1 MLLCA
6 EVFVCVWRVLE
17 VTHTHTHAR
26 TLTLKQPNSEIE
38 NKCDKAERWK
48 REGGWKRRRVE
59 EREGGRGIRERAADV
74 KIVWRE
80 IRKQAHKQNIE
91 KKGIEIE
98 VEIELKL
105 KPTTYLLFC
114 SMLHVCQMHECVCT
128 WGGGGDGGA
137 GVSVHMCVY
146 DIRNWPFLPSLY
158 EWTSLP
164 WATAVLFDLTNALL
178 PHVRNTT
185 VKCG

>member
-1 MLLCA
+1 M
-6 EVFVCVWRVLE
+6 E
-17 VTHTHTHAR
+17 
-26 TLTLKQPNSEIE
+26 
-38 NKCDKAERWK
+38 
-48 REGGWKRRRVE
+48 KRRRVE
-59 EREGGRGIRERAADV
+59 EKEGGREGGREGNKGESSRCKNSLEGDKKTGTQTEYR
-74 KIVWRE
+74 
-80 IRKQAHKQNIE
+80 

-105 KPTTYLLFC
+105 KPTIYLLFC

-164 WATAVLFDLTNALL
+164 
-178 PHVRNTT
+178 
-185 VKCG
+185 